1 MSQLPPDLDVSQWAI
16 EVCLLALV
24 VELLG
29 ALSDPLALSSAS
41 PCMTV
46 HDLLPSS
53 QSGPAPSVTLAARES
68 GMVQQCC
75 VTTTVRG
82 QNLLHKE
89 TQTAK

>member
-1 MSQLPPDLDVSQWAI
+1 MSTDLDVSQWAI

-29 ALSDPLALSSAS
+29 ALSDPLALPSAS
-41 PCMTV
+41 PSMTV

-53 QSGPAPSVTLAARES
+53 QSGPAPSVMLTARES
-68 GMVQQCC
+68 GMAQQYC
-75 VTTTVRG
+75 VTIAGWG
-82 QNLLHKE
+82 QNLLHQE